1 MNAGTS
7 LHARMFA
14 RLINLRYARR
24 MQQNPKQ
31 IRKQSVIAQKSVARV
46 RLATQATAKNHGNFA
61 RAKILIRGNMTA
73 KKNNL
78 TGHGKVI
85 LLLESM
91 DHP

>member
-31 IRKQSVIAQKSVARV
+31 IRKQSVIAQKSVARSISDAGNSKKP
-46 RLATQATAKNHGNFA
+46 RQFRARKNINQ
-61 RAKILIRGNMTA
+61 
-73 KKNNL
+73 
-78 TGHGKVI
+78 GKHD
-85 LLLESM
+85 S
-91 DHP
+91 